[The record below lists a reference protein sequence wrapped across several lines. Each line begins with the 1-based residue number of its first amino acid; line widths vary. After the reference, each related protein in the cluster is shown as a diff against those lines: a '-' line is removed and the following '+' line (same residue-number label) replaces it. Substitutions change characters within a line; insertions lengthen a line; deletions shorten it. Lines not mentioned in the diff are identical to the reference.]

1 MLGTLDVAIPR
12 LPVTCADVGPAFPE
26 VKSGEVDMSGVA
38 RGGLLWLETDGVV
51 ILLEEDVPQETVC
64 VGVGTLRETERVE
77 GMTSV
82 RVVRGVL
89 LVSMLPVWAL

>member
-26 VKSGEVDMSGVA
+26 VKSGEVAMSGVA

-51 ILLEEDVPQETVC
+51 ILLEEDGPQETVC
-64 VGVGTLRETERVE
+64 VGVGTLGETERVD

-82 RVVRGVL
+82 RVV
-89 LVSMLPVWAL
+89 